1 MALNMEKTDI
11 VFHGGWD
18 SGAEHQ
24 VQSWVRI
31 TDLNSA
37 TNELA
42 ALYYQRLYKAAVM
55 IVSILTVVVGSKG
68 LATLI
73 MGKATV
79 ADIVVSICEII
90 LGIFATLLSSMELKN
105 KGESFSKRSIGYA
118 KLASALRIQLV
129 LRPEERETKLKLL
142 ESIPARVEHLEEMTE
157 PLPLRYRRQAE
168 KLMASTHWN
177 VSTRIHVIPAPDLPT
192 PHAYQYDAKQ
202 DGEGSSHCILQT
214 IMQQRL

>member
-1 MALNMEKTDI
+1 MDKGEVVLQ
-11 VFHGGWD
+11 GGWD
-18 SGAEHQ
+18 MCAEHQ

-42 ALYYQRLYKAAVM
+42 ALYYQRMYKAAVM
-55 IVSILTVVVGSKG
+55 VVSILTVVVGSKG

-73 MGKATV
+73 MGKATP
-79 ADIVVSICEII
+79 ADIVVGICEII
-90 LGIFATLLSSMELKN
+90 LGIFATLLSNMELRN
-105 KGESFSKRSIGYA
+105 KSESFSKRSIGYA

-142 ESIPARVEHLEEMTE
+142 ESIPTRVEHLEEMTE

-168 KLMASTHWN
+168 KLMATTHWN
-177 VSTRIHVIPAPDLPT
+177 VSTRVQVIPTPEPA

-202 DGEGSSHCILQT
+202 DGEGSSNCILQT